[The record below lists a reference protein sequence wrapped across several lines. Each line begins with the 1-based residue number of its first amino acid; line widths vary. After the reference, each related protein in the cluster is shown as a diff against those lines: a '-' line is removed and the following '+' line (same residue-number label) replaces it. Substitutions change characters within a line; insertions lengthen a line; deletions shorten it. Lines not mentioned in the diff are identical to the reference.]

1 MEQRVFDLLN
11 DHIST
16 QYNDMTGLAAID
28 GHEPT
33 YLWSMCSDHGV
44 DLENNHLIGIEVYDS
59 EPVGETLSVTAYTV
73 SKNPQ
78 ETYEDVAA
86 RLREQEIVDVRKQ
99 KFDMPYNE
107 LTRYIKR
114 INIGV
119 LNSMSDDISAIN
131 FISE

>member
-1 MEQRVFDLLN
+1 MKQRVFDLLN
-11 DHIST
+11 EHIST
-16 QYNDMTGLAAID
+16 PYNDMTGLAAID

-33 YLWSMCSDHGV
+33 YLWRMCSDHGV

-59 EPVGETLSVTAYTV
+59 EPVGENLSVTAYTV

-78 ETYEDVAA
+78 ETYKDVVA

-99 KFDMPYNE
+99 RFDMPYNE

-131 FISE
+131 FINE